1 MAVAVLGDS
10 IGPYQIVEKLGS
22 GGMGEVF
29 LCHDSRLQRHVAL
42 KRLTKGEPDGDEA
55 GILREARAAARLT
68 HPNIASVYDV
78 LEHEGRAFI
87 VMEYVEGES
96 LRSRLLRGSLSPDET
111 IAVGIQLAAALGAA
125 HAQGVIHRDLKPSN
139 VQVMPAGTVKVLDFG
154 VAKLIPRVDME
165 ADAETTRRTEGER
178 DSVGTPVYMAPEQL
192 IAGRTDPRSDIY
204 SIGVLLFEMV
214 TGRRPFTET
223 DAVSLAAALS
233 SSPPPPPDAIDPRVP
248 RRLSSVIV
256 KCLQREPFNRYQSAG
271 ELGSALGELSE
282 VTTREVIRPTG
293 DGAARSR
300 VPIVIAAS
308 ALALIVL
315 AGAVMWFARSR
326 DAATAVPAVL
336 AMLPVDNP
344 THDAQAEQIAAA
356 AMRTVRRNLGRV
368 SGLSVVSAPAT
379 GGQQGDAVDA
389 LRRQLKADYVV
400 AASVK
405 SPLPRFELVV
415 RIWDG
420 RGNTQASEETVS
432 GDALT
437 VQRTLID
444 RLVSRLERS
453 NAWKRRLNDDERRQ
467 LTASPTLNAE
477 ALALLVDGRTILSQI
492 NSTAEAARAA
502 DVLERAIRADPRFAA
517 AHAALADAYLE
528 QYRSSR
534 SPELVSKANAAALQ
548 AVQLDTADASGH
560 AALAAAHLAAGSY
573 EDAIRS
579 VRRALELEPADDASL
594 RLLATIQADRGDLE
608 GAVTTLREAVRIRPD
623 YWRTYTSLGRVYYM
637 SGRFPESL
645 DAYRRASELQPN
657 DPGAWS
663 GMGLIYQVLGN
674 LPQAI
679 GSYEHAVRLGGA
691 SATAYSNLG
700 LVYYSAERYKDAIG
714 AWQEAL
720 RTNPQS
726 MLYHRNIGDAYR
738 RLKQTAAAAAAYRS
752 AIAIGEAQLKV
763 NRRDAETIAHVAVC
777 EAKIGNASAAD
788 RHASEALVLAPEN
801 RVVLQRRAEVN
812 ALLNRPADA
821 VNSLR
826 AAIEHGYGRRQARDN
841 DEFATLRALPAFQA
855 LVADLPSAGAKER

>member
-42 KRLTKGEPDGDEA
+42 KRLTKGEPDSDEA
-55 GILREARAAARLT
+55 AILREARAAARLT

-78 LEHEGRAFI
+78 LDHEGRAFI

-96 LRSRLLRGSLSPDET
+96 LRSRLLRGSLSPDEA

-139 VQVMPAGTVKVLDFG
+139 VQVMPAGIVKVLDFG
-154 VAKLIPRVDME
+154 VAKLIPRVE
-165 ADAETTRRTEGER
+165 TKTEAETTRRTEGDR
-178 DSVGTPVYMAPEQL
+178 AGSMGTPVYMAPEQL
-192 IAGRTDPRSDIY
+192 ISGRTDARSDIY
-204 SIGVLLFEMV
+204 SIGVMLFEMV
-214 TGRRPFTET
+214 TGRRPFVET
-223 DAVSLAAALS
+223 DAVALAAAMS
-233 SSPPPPPDAIDPRVP
+233 GSPPPPPDAIDPRVP
-248 RRLSSVIV
+248 RGLASVIV
-256 KCLQREPFNRYQSAG
+256 KCLQREPIERFQSAG
-271 ELGSALGELSE
+271 ELAAALGELSD
-282 VTTREVIRPTG
+282 VTTREVIRL
-293 DGAARSR
+293 AAGRRSPR
-300 VPIVIAAS
+300 PLVIAAS
-308 ALALIVL
+308 ALAVTLL
-315 AGAVMWFARSR
+315 AGTVMWFAQSR
-326 DAATAVPAVL
+326 GAAPTSASLL
-336 AMLPVDNP
+336 AILPVDNP
-344 THDAQAEQIAAA
+344 THDGQAEQIAAA

-368 SGLSVVSAPAT
+368 SGLSVVPAPTT
-379 GGQQGDAVDA
+379 GGQQAADATDA
-389 LRRQLKADYVV
+389 IRRQLKADYLV
-400 AASVK
+400 AATVK
-405 SPLPRFELVV
+405 SPPPRFELVV
-415 RIWDG
+415 RFWDG
-420 RGNTQASEETVS
+420 VGNAQPSEETVS

-437 VQRTLID
+437 VQRTLIG
-444 RLVSRLERS
+444 RLIPRLERS

-467 LTASPTLNAE
+467 LTELPTLNAE
-477 ALALLVDGRTILSQI
+477 ALTLLVEGRAILSQI

-502 DVLERAIRADPRFAA
+502 DVFERATRVDPKFAP

-528 QYRSSR
+528 QYRASR
-534 SPELVSKANAAALQ
+534 SADLVAKANAAALQ
-548 AVQLDTADASGH
+548 AVQTDSTDSSAH
-560 AALAAAHLAAGSY
+560 AALAGARLAAGSY
-573 EDAIRS
+573 EDAIAS
-579 VRRALELEPADDASL
+579 IRRALQLDPADDASH
-594 RLLATIQADRGDLE
+594 RLLATIQADRGDIE
-608 GAVTTLREAVRIRPD
+608 GAIRTLREAVRIRPD
-623 YWRTYTSLGRVYYM
+623 YWRTYTALGRVYYM

-679 GSYEHAVRLGGA
+679 GSYEHAVRLGA

-700 LVYYSAERYKDAIG
+700 LVYYSADRYKDAIV

-720 RTNPQS
+720 RINPQS

-738 RLKQTAAAAAAYRS
+738 RLKQPAAAAAAYRS
-752 AIAIGEAQLKV
+752 AIAIGETQLKV

-777 EAKIGNASAAD
+777 EAKIGMASAAD

-821 VNSLR
+821 LNSLR

-841 DEFATLRALPAFQA
+841 DEFASLRSLPAFQA